1 MLFHTASIRVDQ
13 IVRHNSL
20 EEMLKKAQVNKTGD
34 ESVDINSNSVHELPP
49 TVAALIKNEKS
60 DTIFNGHAGLKA
72 KNINIEAELEGKNV
86 DEWVFARVRAIDACG
101 FERKA
106 HAVPPEGNNEDLNSG
121 ANDNG
126 DYFSVEE
133 LLRERSHE
141 GKTVRAYETF
151 VGVPFFTNHQN
162 QDVEQARG
170 KIVNAF
176 YDLDQQTVF
185 CDIMVDAKSYGPL
198 ARGIKEGYIKDV
210 SMGTAV
216 EYSLCSVCANK
227 ASTPDQYCTHIR
239 NHKGKKFGGK
249 KVYEINHGLKFIE
262 ISAVTDGACE
272 NCKVEA
278 ILNPEDLKACTLKA
292 ANVAN
297 GLVRMANQNKASLN
311 PDLQDALAWYNGAEA
326 LVRFWNFK
334 RATNGSLVKVASK
347 EDLQALY
354 EALQQLK
361 KVTVKIINSEEVDY
375 EFVEDIAKVLA
386 SLQNLIVDLAE
397 AGFGDIQDGGQPQDG
412 SGGGAGLGDML
423 DGGQAGGDPNA
434 AGGDPAAGGAMGAD
448 PAGAAPGMDQGF
460 KQQPPNPTQEMGL
473 AAGTSRDIE
482 KTAYTHD
489 SINRELSDFLE
500 TFKSIKAS
508 TNNNK
513 SVPNQSRTQNNDY
526 LALKQKVAQNW
537 NKLMSKETSRMNRS
551 NIEVSNGDFTVKIA
565 NNKVIGI
572 YADAT
577 NFETEISALHPSLVA
592 EYKENPY
599 ATAQKILQAW
609 SKGDSLSAVAYHK
622 NPPPVEQVQEGQVND
637 LDGNFSRVRP
647 VHDADLPT
655 TEKQLQEDWKLS
667 AETGST
673 EIKLDGKVVDQGETR
688 FDAKNFAEGAPT
700 TEKQLAESKKR
711 IQDAQAEASYGTT
724 ESQLKTEES
733 KFDFNRWD
741 HGQRDNRVPVTEGQ
755 LKGESSDQPA
765 SKERLGYAVDELQEG
780 QLKAK
785 RQGPD
790 AYMSSQAGAL
800 ETLVKAAASVVLEK
814 GLSPAQVAESFT
826 AIDKQYAGVFKQ
838 YAGVIRDKNSVA
850 NLIGRLRT
858 ASTNKELSK
867 QDIVRFVMDRVA
879 EKHIYNPASYNAETI
894 ATANSVLAENPL
906 KAEAAIKKAVDIEL
920 NRISEAA
927 SGKTVFEVKEHNVKS
942 ALNNALS
949 KLAGEE
955 DVYAESY
962 GVEFSAEDV
971 STVDSRSAQ
980 FAHDVKELAANVLT
994 ENGVAAVA
1002 ENVSIVK
1009 VARRSEGL
1017 YVAEV
1022 KVARPTDSQ
1031 VKLAFLKGALRK
1043 QAQTA
1048 PQGSQFGD
1056 PSGGMGDMGGGAPN
1070 PAAPGGIGAMS
1081 TPPPDMGGAPEMED
1095 APMDDTDGSPKFPG
1109 EVCPVCGQSDIESMD
1124 DSFVCKNCDSE
1135 FKVNVDISILN
1146 VDKALG
1152 KGTSDDDMG
1161 APEGMEDDP
1170 MGGDGTDMAPVAQP
1184 APGMPPAGAPPAP
1197 MGAGIP
1203 TQASVSVHPSLM
1215 VRTANYLGRL
1225 AFAGE
1230 ACAPGQRCPQCGS
1243 SKTNLSD
1250 CNGLCIAC
1258 GTDYKVTVARND
1270 ERQDLVDVTIDY
1282 LATSK
1287 KYDVRKCKSCAGAV
1301 RKFDTKVAS
1310 LKSNQE
1316 KLYRLASTVSEE
1328 NSFSAC
1334 IQKYVEDGYTR
1345 RASVHIAGATKASLE
1360 LEEMQKT
1367 AQQAMPG
1374 QRPSAPRP
1382 QAPAGKPVSG
1392 RPEFAKPEDD
1402 MLEDNVDEMNPEQN
1416 DSNGGDLSNPMN
1428 SIPSLGEGD
1437 DEFSLEGDDF
1447 GDDAGDDFGGDVIED
1462 DYSPEG
1468 GFMEGTD
1475 GSKLTVKIDVQ
1486 PEGESDLGGSG
1497 CADCGSESFDDMS
1510 GTCPDCGAE
1519 DNGGDDMFGGDDLGS
1534 DDLGG
1539 GNSIELTIDTETGAV
1554 EVSTEGEFGD
1564 DEFGGDD
1571 LGFDDEFGGEEDSDI
1586 VDTDGGD
1593 DFGDSVSP
1601 EDEAGEG
1608 DFGGDDEA
1616 SEAPVEESPEEE
1628 DDIVQESDEEDAR
1641 PAGAF
1646 AMSGNMVQSA
1656 GKLGGNNL
1664 DINYIRKALNLS
1676 QDQVKAEAQRLAG
1689 VHPFFRTASNPKLT
1703 KTANILGSVKL
1714 AQSQERAQTMPLNHD
1729 DDVDIPRDE
1738 SVGLKQTEPKE
1749 VVKIKNDKYE
1759 LGKNRGQETD
1769 EVPRDS
1775 SGDGIGGKK
1784 VEFEAESGDK
1794 QTSGNPDNYVQ
1805 TLVEQI
1811 DSTPAGDKKNHA
1823 TVANLHSKIRT
1834 IVAKHD
1840 LDTKALELAD
1850 AKQFYI
1856 LACNEMMFKLPKVA
1870 GQQKSIDE
1878 SLRFKFAKW
1887 VVDVDTDG
1895 SISKTRVASSEE
1907 GESPSKS
1914 SKPASGAGNSVKPN
1928 KPDGKKNHAIT
1939 PVNQGVNTASS
1950 DDEIVAEASEERIVP
1965 NKPDGKKNKAIT
1977 PTNKGVNTAGSD
1989 DIIVTA
1995 SDDSSDE
2002 GESEGSSKGAP
2013 NAGSHIKP
2021 QSPDG
2026 KKNHGITPVNKGVN
2040 TAGKKKGEP
2049 FGGKAAPLFKKKGEE
2064 DSDESDKEASCDEP
2078 MTAKKGKG
2086 KGKAGNEIKPTPVSD
2101 EDNKLAPA
2109 GKYSSVETKAI
2120 KLVASKKGIDPSR
2133 LEAKE
2138 AGNYV
2143 VVAHKDSTYV
2153 AKLKKK

>member
-20 EEMLKKAQVNKTGD
+20 EDMLKKAQVNKTGD

-72 KNINIEAELEGKNV
+72 RHINIEAELEGKDV
-86 DEWVFARVRAIDACG
+86 SEWVFARVRAIDACG

-106 HAVPPEGNNEDLNSG
+106 HAVPPHGNNEDLNSG

-126 DYFSVEE
+126 DFFSVEE
-133 LLRERSHE
+133 LLRERPHE

-176 YDLDQQTVF
+176 YDLEQQTVF

-216 EYSLCSVCANK
+216 EYSLCSICANK

-239 NHKGKKFGGK
+239 NHKGKKVGGK

-278 ILNPEDLKACTLKA
+278 ILSPEDLKACTLKT

-297 GLVRMANQNKASLN
+297 GLVRMANQNKAELN

-334 RATNGSLVKVASK
+334 RATHGSLVKVASK

-397 AGFGDIQDGGQPQDG
+397 AGFGDIQDTGQPQDG

-423 DGGQAGGDPNA
+423 DDQTSDPNA
-434 AGGDPAAGGAMGAD
+434 AGAGTDPAA
-448 PAGAAPGMDQGF
+448 AGATPEMNQGF
-460 KQQPPNPTQEMGL
+460 NPQPPNPVNEMGL
-473 AAGTSRDIE
+473 SAGTSRDIE

-489 SINRELSDFLE
+489 NINRELSDFLE
-500 TFKSIKAS
+500 SFRNIKAS
-508 TNNNK
+508 QNNKK
-513 SVPNQSRTQNNDY
+513 SVPNQSTQNNDY
-526 LALKQKVAQNW
+526 LALKRKVAQNW

-577 NFETEISALHPSLVA
+577 NFETEISALHPSLA
-592 EYKENPY
+592 AGARENPY
-599 ATAQKILQAW
+599 ATAQKILEAW
-609 SKGDSLSAVAYHK
+609 SKGDSLSAVAYQK
-622 NPPPVEQVQEGQVND
+622 NPPPVDQVQEGQVND
-637 LDGNFSRVRP
+637 MSGNFSRVRAT
-647 VHDADLPT
+647 HEADLPT
-655 TEKQLQEDWKLS
+655 TERQLQEDWKLS
-667 AETGST
+667 SETGST
-673 EIKLDGKVVDQGETR
+673 EIKLDGKVVDTGETR
-688 FDAKNFAEGAPT
+688 FDGKGFAEGAPT
-700 TEKQLAESKKR
+700 TEKQLSEAKR
-711 IQDAQAEASYGTT
+711 RVQDAQADSNYGIT
-724 ESQLKTEES
+724 ESQLQSEES

-741 HGQRDNRVPVTEGQ
+741 HGQRDNRVPTTEGQ
-755 LKGESSDQPA
+755 LKGQSPDQPA
-765 SKERLGYAVDELQEG
+765 GKERLGYAVDELQEG

-790 AYMSSQAGAL
+790 AYMSSQANAL

-814 GLSPAQVAESFT
+814 GLSPAQVAESFS
-826 AIDKQYAGVFKQ
+826 AIDKQYAGVFNQ

-879 EKHIYNPASYNAETI
+879 EKHIYNPASYNAEVI
-894 ATANSVLAENPL
+894 ATANSVLAESPQ
-906 KAEAAIKKAVDIEL
+906 KAEAAIKKAVEVEL

-927 SGKTVFEVKEHNVKS
+927 SGKTAFEVKEHNVKS
-942 ALNNALS
+942 ALNDALS

-955 DVYAESY
+955 DAYAESY
-962 GVEFSAEDV
+962 GIEFSAEDIN
-971 STVDSRSAQ
+971 TTDTQSAQ
-980 FAHDVKELAANVLT
+980 FTNDVKELAASILT

-1002 ENVSIVK
+1002 ENIKVVK
-1009 VARRSEGL
+1009 LSRRSGGL

-1022 KVARPTDSQ
+1022 KASAPSESQ
-1031 VKLAFLKGALRK
+1031 VKLAYLKGALRK

-1048 PQGSQFGD
+1048 PQGSQFGE
-1056 PSGGMGDMGGGAPN
+1056 PAGGMGDMGGGAPN
-1070 PAAPGGIGAMS
+1070 PAAPAGIGAMS
-1081 TPPPDMGGAPEMED
+1081 TPPPDMVAPEMGPEMED
-1095 APMDDTDGSPKFPG
+1095 EPMEDTDGSPKFPG
-1109 EVCPVCGQSDIESMD
+1109 DICPVCGQTDIESMD

-1135 FKVNVDISILN
+1135 FRVNVDISILS

-1152 KGTSDDDMG
+1152 RSNKDDKDDEMDGSPAGADGMDMS
-1161 APEGMEDDP
+1161 
-1170 MGGDGTDMAPVAQP
+1170 PVAQP

-1197 MGAGIP
+1197 MGGIP

-1225 AFAGE
+1225 AYAGE

-1243 SKTNLSD
+1243 SKTNLSN
-1250 CNGLCIAC
+1250 CNGLCMAC
-1258 GTDYKVTVARND
+1258 GTDYRLKVARND
-1270 ERQDLVDVTIDY
+1270 ERQDLIDVTVDY
-1282 LATSK
+1282 LATSR
-1287 KYDVRKCKSCAGAV
+1287 KYDVRKCRSCAGTV
-1301 RKFDTKVAS
+1301 RKFEAKVAS
-1310 LKSNQE
+1310 LKSNQA

-1328 NSFSAC
+1328 DSFDAC
-1334 IQKYVEDGYTR
+1334 IQKYVDDGFSR

-1360 LEEMQKT
+1360 MEEDQ
-1367 AQQAMPG
+1367 
-1374 QRPSAPRP
+1374 
-1382 QAPAGKPVSG
+1382 VSRKKNSKVVG
-1392 RPEFAKPEDD
+1392 RPEFAKPDDD
-1402 MLEDNVDEMNPEQN
+1402 MLEDSMTSKNKGD
-1416 DSNGGDLSNPMN
+1416 GDLSNPMN
-1428 SIPSLGEGD
+1428 SIPSLGE
-1437 DEFSLEGDDF
+1437 DEDELSLDLEGFSDEAEDDF
-1447 GDDAGDDFGGDVIED
+1447 DNDIIED
-1462 DYSPEG
+1462 DYDPES
-1468 GFMEGTD
+1468 GFMEDSDHG
-1475 GSKLTVKIDVQ
+1475 KLKVKIDVHTD
-1486 PEGESDLGGSG
+1486 GDFDNDHVGG
-1497 CADCGSESFDDMS
+1497 CVDCGSESFDS
-1510 GTCPDCGAE
+1510 VSNTCPDCGAE
-1519 DNGGDDMFGGDDLGS
+1519 FDEDGMVDNDMGAGV
-1534 DDLGG
+1534 
-1539 GNSIELTIDTETGAV
+1539 NSIELTIDTETGEV
-1554 EVSTEGEFGD
+1554 EVSTED
-1564 DEFGGDD
+1564 DFEDD
-1571 LGFDDEFGGEEDSDI
+1571 IIDSDI
-1586 VDTDGGD
+1586 DLIDDDIIDTDEED
-1593 DFGDSVSP
+1593 ELDDSVSP
-1601 EDEAGEG
+1601 EEEAAEEV
-1608 DFGGDDEA
+1608 FVSDDED
-1616 SEAPVEESPEEE
+1616 SDSLEDSDVLE
-1628 DDIVQESDEEDAR
+1628 DDDSDDRIVQESDDEKE
-1641 PAGAF
+1641 GAPQVSAL

-1656 GKLGGNNL
+1656 GKLGGKNL

-1676 QDQVKAEAQRLAG
+1676 KSEVKAEAQRLAG
-1689 VHPFFRTASNPKLT
+1689 IHPFFRTAGNPKLT
-1703 KTANILGSVKL
+1703 KTANILGSIKT
-1714 AQSQERAQTMPLNHD
+1714 AQSQEISQTMPLSHE

-1749 VVKIKNDKYE
+1749 VAKIKNNKYE
-1759 LGKNRGQETD
+1759 LGNPRGQETD
-1769 EVPRDS
+1769 VVPRDS
-1775 SGDGIGGKK
+1775 KGDGAGGKR
-1784 VEFEAESGDK
+1784 VEFSVESGDK
-1794 QTSGNPDNYVQ
+1794 QTSGDPDSYVQ

-1811 DSTPAGDKKNHA
+1811 QSTPAGDKNNRA
-1823 TVANLHSKIRT
+1823 TVANLHGKIRT
-1834 IVAKHD
+1834 IVAKHN

-1878 SLRFKFAKW
+1878 TLRFRFAKW
-1887 VVDVDTDG
+1887 VVDVSPDG
-1895 SISKTRVASSEE
+1895 SIDKTPVANSKEDK
-1907 GESPSKS
+1907 SPSK
-1914 SKPASGAGNSVKPN
+1914 AGNCVKPN
-1928 KPDGKKNHAIT
+1928 KPDGKKNK
-1939 PVNQGVNTASS
+1939 GVSPA
-1950 DDEIVAEASEERIVP
+1950 
-1965 NKPDGKKNKAIT
+1965 
-1977 PTNKGVNTAGSD
+1977 NKGVNTAGSD

-1995 SDDSSDE
+1995 GDDSDE
-2002 GESEGSSKGAP
+2002 CKDKGSKRAP
-2013 NAGSHIKP
+2013 NAGSYVKP

-2026 KKNHGITPVNKGVN
+2026 KKNRGVSPANQGVN
-2040 TAGKKKGEP
+2040 TASCKKKG
-2049 FGGKAAPLFKKKGEE
+2049 
-2064 DSDESDKEASCDEP
+2064 KEKS
-2078 MTAKKGKG
+2078 
-2086 KGKAGNEIKPTPVSD
+2086 GNNIKPTPASSD
-2101 EDNKLAPA
+2101 DNKLASA
-2109 GKYSSVETKAI
+2109 DKYSTVEAKAI
-2120 KLVASKKGIDPSR
+2120 RLIASRKGINPSR